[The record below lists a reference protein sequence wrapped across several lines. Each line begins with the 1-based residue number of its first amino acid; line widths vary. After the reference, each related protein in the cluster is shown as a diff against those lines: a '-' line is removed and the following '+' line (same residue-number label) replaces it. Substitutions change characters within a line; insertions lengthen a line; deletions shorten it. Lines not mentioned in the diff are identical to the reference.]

1 MTISDPLPRPMTK
14 LRRSRAEMR
23 WSQRQLISRMRPVAI
38 ALDVSLPGDD
48 SLITSISRWE
58 NGRVERMTADYRQI
72 FRTVYGRTDDEL
84 GLVPVEAVVAMP
96 PPDGPPADVIDYYE
110 ALFAEHVRADNLMGP
125 RFVRGIVQVQ
135 AEALSSMLRTVR
147 GPARPELVAM
157 TCRYQEFLGWLSQD
171 AGDCDRAMAHT
182 DRARDLAGEL
192 RDADLSAYLLMR
204 KSNIAT
210 DAGDPVLALR
220 LIEAA
225 DRPGRLPA
233 SLRPVI
239 LRQKANAHAA
249 LGQPQECERAIGQA
263 FDLLVDDTARAASLA
278 PYCTAGYLAMEAGTC
293 WVQLGRPEKA
303 LATFRQAR
311 ASWTPDLHRDHS
323 LSLARLG
330 TANAAAG
337 NVEDACKAGLIA
349 VELTGPTGSA
359 RTLREL
365 QRLRDSLRP
374 WSRREAVR
382 VVSSGIASLV
392 GAAA

>member
-210 DAGDPVLALR
+210 DAGGPGPR
-220 LIEAA
+220 AA
-225 DRPGRLPA
+225 TDRSRRTSPAGCPRRFGQSSCGGRPTLTPRFSQA
-233 SLRPVI
+233 RECRAAI
-239 LRQKANAHAA
+239 RQAY
-249 LGQPQECERAIGQA
+249 
-263 FDLLVDDTARAASLA
+263 DLLVNDATQAASFLA
-278 PYCTAGYLAMEAGTC
+278 QYSSREGPWRWKDQTAC
-293 WVQLGRPEKA
+293 SVPLGQAEKA
-303 LATFRQAR
+303 LRHVPSQAR
-311 ASWTPDLHRDHS
+311 AGSCRTYVRNHNLY
-323 LSLARLG
+323 LARLG
-330 TANAAAG
+330 ARERRRRRRRG
-337 NVEDACKAGLIA
+337 RPQGRGVA
-349 VELTGPTGSA
+349 VGVTGTS
-359 RTLREL
+359 
-365 QRLRDSLRP
+365 RLGRSLRVSAAS
-374 WSRREAVR
+374 SRTRRCA
-382 VVSSGIASLV
+382 
-392 GAAA
+392 